1 MCPRCKSPEVI
12 RSRSRFRDTLML
24 WLGMRPYRCRE
35 CNKRFHLPAKE
46 GRKLSREQAWRKSA
60 SNSRESAISVEETTI
75 SVEVD
80 PAS

>member
-1 MCPRCKSPEVI
+1 MCPRCKSPEVT

-24 WLGMRPYRCRE
+24 WLGMKPYRCRE
-35 CNKRFHLPAKE
+35 CNKRFHLPAKV

-60 SNSRESAISVEETTI
+60 SKISKTTI

-80 PAS
+80 SAS

>member
-1 MCPRCKSPEVI
+1 MCPRCKSPEVT

-24 WLGMRPYRCRE
+24 WLGMKPYRCRE
-35 CNKRFHLPAKE
+35 CNKRFHLPAKV

-60 SNSRESAISVEETTI
+60 SKISKTAI

-80 PAS
+80 SAS